1 MTLSYFLT
9 IDPEPQA
16 TAVENKPAEETSV
29 AQEPTTTL
37 ESVAIPET
45 TTLEQPL
52 IGSPEK
58 APWYKLNMYIS
69 LFSWCDSGSSL

>member
-1 MTLSYFLT
+1 MTLCFLT
-9 IDPEPQA
+9 IDPEPQ
-16 TAVENKPAEETSV
+16 TIAVENKSAEATSV
-29 AQEPTTTL
+29 TQEPTTTL

-45 TTLEQPL
+45 TALEQPL